1 MTQEEED
8 ILLKDLSTRLPYGVK
23 VQLST
28 NEVGILHQI
37 AKGTCTIFIKNRITP
52 PDFFDVSIND
62 IKPYLFP
69 SSSITKDQMIELSN
83 ISNAIY
89 IYPSDAEI
97 VVSRAREN
105 LLQFVPVFDWLNKNH
120 FDYRG
125 LISEGL
131 AIDATDLNIY

>member
-105 LLQFVPVFDWLNKNH
+105 LLQFVPVFDWLNKNY